1 MGKKSRRKA
10 KLRAAARMA
19 QGAPVQPTYQAKP
32 LAARVTTPVAEP
44 KAAAPSVQSAIMPA
58 QANRYQYVPA
68 ELRQIAIIAGALF
81 LILFILALIL
91 H

>member
-19 QGAPVQPTYQAKP
+19 QGMPSQPVYQPKP
-32 LAARVTTPVAEP
+32 LATQMTKPQAI
-44 KAAAPSVQSAIMPA
+44 AAPLKPAVLPA
-58 QANRYQYVPA
+58 QVNIYQYVPA
-68 ELRQIAIIAGALF
+68 ELRQIGIISGALF
-81 LILFILALIL
+81 LILFILAFVL

>member
-19 QGAPVQPTYQAKP
+19 QGMPAQPVYQPKP
-32 LAARVTTPVAEP
+32 LATQMAKPQAV
-44 KAAAPSVQSAIMPA
+44 AAPVKSAVLPA
-58 QANRYQYVPA
+58 QVNLYKYVPG
-68 ELRQIAIIAGALF
+68 ELLQIAIIAGALF
-81 LILFILALIL
+81 LILFILAFVL